1 MKRIIWFCLLLAL
14 LCVLAGCSQQP
25 SDDPAAAVTVTATQ
39 APMVQPEPTDT
50 LPSRVFTEEQPA
62 LPYLRISHYVNGE
75 YVSGFLALTDEE
87 VAQAAR
93 ETANVDVADVIEVC
107 TMDNPKGDYGLM
119 PPLYVELAAAYA
131 GFQSQSPADI
141 GEIVSATMSVTQSDE
156 PRTQTITNPADL
168 SRLGTIL
175 RSAER
180 IQRTNCPWTDVLEL
194 TMADG
199 SSITIQK
206 ATDSCPTML
215 FGTGFCYQVSEEE
228 NSWLLSLFHEA
239 LPE

>member
-1 MKRIIWFCLLLAL
+1 MCSGGLL
-14 LCVLAGCSQQP
+14 
-25 SDDPAAAVTVTATQ
+25 TATIRQ
-39 APMVQPEPTDT
+39 SVCCGYCDCGTGPMIQPEPTDT
-50 LPSRVFTEEQPA
+50 LPSRIFTDEQPA
-62 LPYLRISHYVNGE
+62 LPYLRITHYVNGE
-75 YVSGFLALTDEE
+75 YVNGFLALTDEE
-87 VAQAAR
+87 VTQAAR

-107 TMDNPKGDYGLM
+107 TMDNPKGSYGLM

-156 PRTQTITNPADL
+156 PRTQTITTPADL

-180 IQRTNCPWTDVLEL
+180 IQRTNCRWTGVLEL

-199 SSITIQK
+199 SSMTIQK

-215 FGTGFCYQVSEEE
+215 FGTGFCYRICEED

-239 LPE
+239 LSE

>member
-25 SDDPAAAVTVTATQ
+25 SDDPTAAVTVTVTQ
-39 APMVQPEPTDT
+39 APMIQPEPTDT

-107 TMDNPKGDYGLM
+107 TMDNPKGNYGLM
-119 PPLYVELAAAYA
+119 PPLYVALAAAYA

-156 PRTQTITNPADL
+156 PRTQTITTRQTYPGLEPFFAVRSESRYQLPLDWRVGADHGR
-168 SRLGTIL
+168 RLLHNHTE
-175 RSAER
+175 S
-180 IQRTNCPWTDVLEL
+180 
-194 TMADG
+194 
-199 SSITIQK
+199 
-206 ATDSCPTML
+206 
-215 FGTGFCYQVSEEE
+215 
-228 NSWLLSLFHEA
+228 H
-239 LPE
+239 

>member
-62 LPYLRISHYVNGE
+62 LPSLRMSHYINGE

-107 TMDNPKGDYGLM
+107 TMDNPKGNYGLM

-156 PRTQTITNPADL
+156 PRTQTITTPADL

-175 RSAER
+175 HSAER
-180 IQRTNCPWTDVLEL
+180 IQRTNCPWTGVLEL

-199 SSITIQK
+199 SFMTIQK

-215 FGTGFCYQVSEEE
+215 FGTGFCYQISEEE

>member
-1 MKRIIWFCLLLAL
+1 MKRIMWFCLWLVL
-14 LCVLAGCSQQP
+14 LCVLTGCSQQP
-25 SDDPAAAVTVTATQ
+25 SDDPPAAVTVTATQ

-50 LPSRVFTEEQPA
+50 LSSRVFTVEQPA

-107 TMDNPKGDYGLM
+107 TMDNPKGSYGLM

-141 GEIVSATMSVTQSDE
+141 REIVSATMSVTQSDE
-156 PRTQTITNPADL
+156 PRTQTITTPADL

-175 RSAER
+175 HSAER
-180 IQRTNCPWTDVLEL
+180 IQRTNCPWTGVLEL

-199 SSITIQK
+199 SFMTIQK